1 MGRERGMQGAWLW
14 ALLAVAVAISP
25 AFAEV
30 TTERPGSILFFP
42 KVIASG
48 TRDTIIQISNVSN
61 SMVHAH
67 CFYVNAALE
76 FPGEPPGLNNQP
88 RWQEVDFDIWLTKQ
102 QPTHWVVSQGRR
114 VYPLDPQCFPG
125 VGECNDAGLDPGRV
139 PPMPPDFV
147 GELKCIEVDSSGA
160 PISGNHLKGEATLV
174 VTTKDTA
181 PGGPLAQDPD
191 DVGDA
196 SKYSALAVV
205 GLDSNDANNILC
217 LGGGVSG
224 DCPNGAEYNACP
236 QTTVLDTFA
245 SGPATPLQLSAS
257 NPQLPLDSFVSTE
270 LTIVPCE
277 EDFENQSPATVVVQ
291 FKVTNEFEEP
301 FSTSISVT
309 CWGNLELND
318 INRIIFNP
326 ATAGSRLLQTRLQP
340 ATDADPGI
348 VVIAEE
354 FHHVPGLGT
363 ARAAYNAHTI
373 GERST
378 ADVIT
383 IPEGP

>member
-1 MGRERGMQGAWLW
+1 MGRERGLRGAWLL
-14 ALLAVAVAISP
+14 ALVAIAVAVSP

-42 KVIASG
+42 KVIATG

-67 CFYVNAALE
+67 CFYVNAALDSE
-76 FPGEPPGLNNQP
+76 TQEP

-114 VYPLDPQCFPG
+114 VYSLDPQCDTTTG
-125 VGECNDAGLDPGRV
+125 QCNDSGLDPGRV

-174 VTTKDTA
+174 VVTANTA
-181 PGGPLAQDPD
+181 PGGPLNMDPL

-205 GLDSNDANNILC
+205 GLDSNDANNVLC
-217 LGGGVSG
+217 LGGGVSQ

-236 QTTVLDTFA
+236 QTTVLDNFA
-245 SGPATPLQLSAS
+245 SGLGTIDQPSAS
-257 NPQLPLDSFVSTE
+257 NRQLGPESYVTTE
-270 LTIVPCE
+270 LTIVPCA
-277 EDFENQSPATVVVQ
+277 EDFENQTPATVTVQ
-291 FKVTNEFEEP
+291 VKVNNEFEEQ
-301 FSTSISVT
+301 FSTSFPVT
-309 CWGNLELND
+309 CWENVELRD
-318 INRIIFNP
+318 INRIIFSA
-326 ATAGSRLLQTRLQP
+326 ATAGSRFLQTRLQP
-340 ATDADPGI
+340 ATNADPGFA
-348 VVIAEE
+348 VISEE
-354 FHHVPGLGT
+354 FYHVPPLGRT
-363 ARAAYNAHTI
+363 ARAAFNAHTI

-378 ADVIT
+378 TDVIT

>member
-1 MGRERGMQGAWLW
+1 MGRERGLRGAWLL
-14 ALLAVAVAISP
+14 ALVAIAVAISP

-42 KVIASG
+42 KVIATG
-48 TRDTIIQISNVSN
+48 DRDTIQISNVSN

-67 CFYVNAALE
+67 CFYVNAALDSE
-76 FPGEPPGLNNQP
+76 TQEP

-102 QPTHWVVSQGRR
+102 QPTHWVVSQGRALK
-114 VYPLDPQCFPG
+114 PFAQQCDTTT
-125 VGECNDAGLDPGRV
+125 GECNDSGLFPGRI
-139 PPMPPDFV
+139 PPMPPDFI

-174 VTTKDTA
+174 VATAETA
-181 PGGPLAQDPD
+181 PGGPLGMDPL
-191 DVGDA
+191 DVGDS

-205 GLDSNDANNILC
+205 GLDSNDANNVLC
-217 LGGGVSG
+217 LGGGVSQQ
-224 DCPNGAEYNACP
+224 CPNGAEYNACP
-236 QTTVLDTFA
+236 QTTVLDNFA
-245 SGPATPLQLSAS
+245 SGVATVEQPSAS
-257 NPQLPLDSFVSTE
+257 NRQLGPGSFVTTE
-270 LTIVPCE
+270 LTIVPCT
-277 EDFENQSPATVVVQ
+277 EDFEHQDPATVTVQ

-309 CWGNLELND
+309 CWENIELTD

-326 ATAGSRLLQTRLQP
+326 ATVGSRFLQTRMQP
-340 ATDADPGI
+340 ATNSDPGF
-348 VVIAEE
+348 VVVSEE
-354 FHHVPGLGT
+354 FHNVPALERT
-363 ARAAYNAHTI
+363 ARAAFNAHTI
-373 GERST
+373 GERPT